1 MAAHPRQQPKYLRCL
16 GYCCLDLP
24 HALYQLPRLAH
35 LSDCNGWSASVGAC
49 RAFEELAS
57 LVDAKQRNPALPP
70 GHPFQGVQNTSY
82 WSATIDEKGATN
94 VMPSVFP
101 MVRSSERE
109 KTTVCNSGVCAAR
122 QACRTCLPDTGAAP
136 TTDRDGSVHA
146 LCTGPLRTRFQQL
159 RVELSL
165 RVSHDFPEQHS
176 VKQLLLRDAYSD
188 IAQKHLASK
197 FSFATDHR
205 GRWDRMM
212 KERPNGQPCIHLPR

>member
-1 MAAHPRQQPKYLRCL
+1 MAPAERSRNWQAWSTPNNATLRCL
-16 GYCCLDLP
+16 LAILFRVFKTPLTGV
-24 HALYQLPRLAH
+24 RL
-35 LSDCNGWSASVGAC
+35 STN
-49 RAFEELAS
+49 RA
-57 LVDAKQRNPALPP
+57 RP
-70 GHPFQGVQNTSY
+70 TS
-82 WSATIDEKGATN
+82 
-94 VMPSVFP
+94 MPSVFP

-212 KERPNGQPCIHLPR
+212 KERLR